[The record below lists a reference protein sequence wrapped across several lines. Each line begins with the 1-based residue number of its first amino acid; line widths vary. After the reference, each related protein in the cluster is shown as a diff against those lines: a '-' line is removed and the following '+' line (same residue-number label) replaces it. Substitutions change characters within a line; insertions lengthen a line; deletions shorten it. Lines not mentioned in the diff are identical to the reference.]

1 MRLLLIISTLLF
13 CSCSNNPEIIK
24 EFINTDN
31 IAIERIEG
39 AEILQ
44 TQKGILNVKITAET
58 IERFDNI
65 QPHLVFSN
73 GFEVVFYCDS
83 GLVKSI
89 LQAKDAEI
97 DEINNI
103 MIASNSVVLTSSSG
117 EKLETEELI
126 WDEAKNKIFTDR
138 KVVITTEKELIQG
151 EGFQSKPD
159 FSEYTISKIKG
170 IFNFESPNN

>member
-1 MRLLLIISTLLF
+1 MRLSLIISILLF
-13 CSCSNNPEIIK
+13 CSCTNNPEIVK
-24 EFINTDN
+24 EFINTNN

-44 TQKGILNVKITAET
+44 TQNGILTVKITAET

-65 QPHLVFSN
+65 QPQLVFSN
-73 GFEVVFYCDS
+73 GFEVIFYCDS
-83 GLVKSI
+83 GSVKSI

-103 MIASNSVVLTSSSG
+103 MIASNSVVLTSSVG

-126 WDEAKNKIFTDR
+126 WDEDKNKIFTDR

-151 EGFQSKPD
+151 EGFNSKPD
-159 FSEYTISKIKG
+159 FSEYSISKIKG

>member
-13 CSCSNNPEIIK
+13 CSCSNNPEIVK

-126 WDEAKNKIFTDR
+126 WDEDKNKIFTDR

>member
-1 MRLLLIISTLLF
+1 MRLSLIISILLIY
-13 CSCSNNPEIIK
+13 SCSNNTEVVK
-24 EFINTDN
+24 EFIKTDN
-31 IAIERIEG
+31 IPVERIDG

-44 TQKGILNVKITAET
+44 TQNGILNVKITAET
-58 IERFDNI
+58 IERFDNT
-65 QPHLVFSN
+65 QPQLVFSN
-73 GFEVVFYCDS
+73 GFEVVFYNDS
-83 GLVKSI
+83 GLLKSI

-103 MIASNSVVLTSSSG
+103 MIASNSVVLTSSKG

-126 WDEAKNKIFTDR
+126 WDEDKNKIFTDR

-159 FSEYTISKIKG
+159 FSEYSISKIKG
-170 IFNFESPNN
+170 IFNFESTTN